1 MRLSSVRRSGFT
13 LIELLVVIAII
24 AILIGLLLP
33 AVQKVREAAARMKC
47 QNNLKQLALALHN
60 YHDARASFP
69 GAARIVPGSG
79 ITTPFDIA
87 GSNRAPWSVLVLPFI
102 EQSTVYSTFNTTTG
116 TFGGLFIQHDA
127 ATESAA
133 QKAARNIAFE
143 CPSDPNSNPANR
155 NSNYFAIMG
164 GGSTTVTPCAPGS
177 GPCYPV
183 SATNYRLT
191 SDNGVMYV
199 NSSTRI
205 TDVTDGTSNTFLLG
219 ESRYMQLQSGNSQ
232 YYATWASGYYGNG
245 VGGPYYPNG
254 ALTMNAP
261 NSLNCNPAT
270 TSCHHMTPYT
280 GSYHTGGA
288 SFAMTDGSV
297 VFIRNDV
304 TLSNFQSMGARND
317 GAGSLQ

>member
-1 MRLSSVRRSGFT
+1 MKRLGFT

-60 YHDARASFP
+60 YHDANATFP
-69 GAARIVPGSG
+69 GAANIVPASG
-79 ITTPFDIA
+79 PASPFAIS
-87 GSNRAPWSVLVLPFI
+87 GTNRAPWSVLVLPYI
-102 EQSTVYSTFNTTTG
+102 EQGPVFEQFNTKTG

-127 ATESAA
+127 ATESAV
-133 QKAARNIAFE
+133 QKATRMMAFE
-143 CPSDPNSNPANR
+143 CPSDPNSNPTNR

-164 GGSTTVTPCAPGS
+164 GGSGTVTPCAPGA

-191 SDNGVMYV
+191 SDNGVLYV
-199 NSSTRI
+199 NSKTRI
-205 TDVTDGTSNTFLLG
+205 TDVTDGTSNTFILG
-219 ESRYMQLQSGNSQ
+219 ESRYMQLQSGNAQ

-261 NSLNCNPAT
+261 NIVNCNPAT

-288 SFAMTDGSV
+288 SFAMADGSIT
-297 VFIRNDV
+297 FITNNV
-304 TLSNFQSMGARND
+304 TLSNFQSLGARND